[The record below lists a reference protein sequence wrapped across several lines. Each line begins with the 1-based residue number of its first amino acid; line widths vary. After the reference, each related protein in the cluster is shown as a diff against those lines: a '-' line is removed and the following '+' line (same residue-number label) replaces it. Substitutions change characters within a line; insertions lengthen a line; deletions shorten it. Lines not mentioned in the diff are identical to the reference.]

1 MKELLDKSIEMAYKG
16 REDWINLISEFNI
29 GDNDYVVLFPKID
42 REINDI
48 AVKYVKKLTEKG
60 KVLLLAHDDV
70 LLNLSDVKGLSAR
83 FYSREDAENL
93 MKFYALYQ
101 FTDRLI
107 IVSLEEPEGRTGKNL
122 TGVNGIT
129 VEELIAVGIF
139 GMEICK

>member
-16 REDWINLISEFNI
+16 REDWINLISEYNI
-29 GDNDYVVLFPKID
+29 GDRDYVVLFPKID
-42 REINDI
+42 RAVNDI

-60 KVLLLAHDDV
+60 KVLLLTHDDN
-70 LLNLSDVKGLSAR
+70 LLNISDIKGVSAK

-107 IVSLEEPEGRTGKNL
+107 IVSLDEPEGRTGKNL
-122 TGVNGIT
+122 TGINGIT
-129 VEELIAVGIF
+129 LEELIAVGIF
-139 GMEICK
+139 GMELQK